1 MKRRTIGHY
10 EFLRKIGA
18 GGSGVVYLAT
28 DTLLQ
33 RPVVLKLLKR
43 GAQSLEQVRTTQLR
57 EARLASAIDHPNVCA
72 IYDVGEAPSES
83 GGEDEAYIVMQYI
96 PGKSLDKVIAEGPA
110 SLQLVLSAG
119 IQIADGLSA
128 AHSLG
133 IFHRDLK
140 PANVMLTDGGLIKI
154 LDFGLARR
162 LSLDEADFDPAT
174 PGRPKPPSPEATYTA
189 KGGTIAYMAPEQFVT
204 GRSSVQSDVFA
215 LGLILYELASG
226 RHPFHRPDAPEFQ
239 TIRATQFADPPNIR
253 DIVPELPVELESV
266 ILRCLEKQPSARFST
281 AADVREGLRTIMK
294 ALQLD
299 SVGMSGDSIPAQG
312 RLELDSPE
320 EEKRTTGILS
330 MLAERFRE
338 SGATASAKQ
347 NSIVVLPFINFG
359 DAVPVDGSH
368 QAPSP
373 LYGYALADAIAAR
386 LARMTSLIVRPSSS
400 LMAIPAQQLD
410 PLSIGKKLLVQ
421 FVLAGNFMRSEQGFD
436 LNWQLLDIPNQSV
449 RAGGSINVASFD
461 LISVQ
466 TEICNEV
473 FSTLQGFGD
482 LQNSTNSVDSRDD
495 SSSFSRIS
503 LKEDLSE
510 EYLQAR
516 AVLSSFISRTGSLDD
531 LNRAR
536 ELFESVVQQDADY
549 APAWSGL
556 GITHLQY
563 ARHGLGGQM
572 HVLEARRA
580 FDKALQLDSGSVEA
594 NLYRVYMLL
603 SRGEKESAR
612 HGIEHLLQS
621 AANDWNVH
629 LVAGQTLRIDG
640 LYEEALDQFNT
651 SLRLNPANAAM
662 IYNHRARV
670 YQYQNQLELA
680 GDEIEKGLTLEP
692 RQPLL
697 RISLGYQQMRLGD
710 LHRAVSTL
718 EAVISDEASLRIV
731 FPTIALC
738 YVQLGDRAKAA
749 GFILEETLSA
759 AEADGEMAYRLATYF
774 AVDGDESEALHWLR
788 RAIYLGNENY
798 PWFSKNPA
806 WKKLSGHS
814 DFERILEDLKKSYR
828 RNQKNWKRL
837 LVIPLSSRHSGR
849 SPESPYWPLPLPVL
863 NRRPHPYDPQSFL
876 PTVIPSEPSFRA
888 QPRNRIRHCIPTQNS
903 HTLPV

>member
-10 EFLRKIGA
+10 EILRKIGA

-43 GAQSLEQVRTTQLR
+43 GAQSLEQVRATQLR

-83 GGEDEAYIVMQYI
+83 GGGAGGKHEEDEAYIVMQYI

-110 SLQLVLSAG
+110 SMQLVLSAG

-128 AHSLG
+128 AHLLG

-154 LDFGLARR
+154 LDFGLARQ
-162 LSLDEADFDPAT
+162 LKVEDADFDPAT
-174 PGRPKPPSPEATYTA
+174 PGRGTPPSPEATYTA
-189 KGGTIAYMAPEQFVT
+189 RGGTIAYMAPEQFVT

-226 RHPFHRPDAPEFQ
+226 RHPFHRSDAPEFQ
-239 TIRATQFADPPNIR
+239 TIRAIQFADPPNIR
-253 DIVPELPVELESV
+253 EIVPDLPVELESV
-266 ILRCLEKQPSARFST
+266 IMRCLEKQPSERFAS

-294 ALQLD
+294 AMQLD
-299 SVGMSGDSIPAQG
+299 SVGLPGDSISQVPAQG
-312 RLELDSPE
+312 KLELESPE
-320 EEKRTTGILS
+320 EEKRATGILS

-338 SGATASAKQ
+338 SGATAAAKQ

-359 DAVPVDGSH
+359 NSVVVDAEK
-368 QAPSP
+368 APAP

-386 LARMTSLIVRPSSS
+386 LARMTSLVVRPSSS
-400 LMAIPAQQLD
+400 LMTIPAQQLD
-410 PLSIGKKLLVQ
+410 PLSIGRKLLVR
-421 FVLAGNFMRSEQGFD
+421 FVLAGNFMRSDAGFD
-436 LNWQLLDIPNQSV
+436 LNWQLLDIPSQSV
-449 RAGGSINVASFD
+449 RAGGSINVASMD

-473 FSTLQGFGD
+473 FSTLQGYGD
-482 LQNSTNSVDSRDD
+482 LEHTTMEGTRDTEP
-495 SSSFSRIS
+495 S
-503 LKEDLSE
+503 LSQGLSE
-510 EYLQAR
+510 HYLQAR
-516 AVLSSFISRTGSLDD
+516 AVLSSFMSRTGSLDD

-536 ELFESVVQQDADY
+536 GLFEVVLKQNEKY

-572 HVLEARRA
+572 HVIEARRA
-580 FDKALQLDSGSVEA
+580 FDKALALDPGSVEA

-612 HGIEHLLQS
+612 HGIEHLLTT

-629 LVAGQTLRIDG
+629 LVAGLTLRIDG
-640 LYEEALDQFNT
+640 LYDEALEQFNI
-651 SLRLNPANAAM
+651 SLRLNPANAAI

-697 RISLGYQQMRLGD
+697 RTSLGYQQMRLGD
-710 LHRAVSTL
+710 LARAVETL
-718 EAVISDEASLRIV
+718 EGVISDEASLRIV

-738 YVQLGDRAKAA
+738 YVQLGDRKKAA
-749 GFILEETLSA
+749 SFILEETLAA
-759 AEADGEMAYRLATYF
+759 AEADSEMAYRLATYF

-806 WKKLSGHS
+806 WRNLAGHS

-828 RNQKNWKRL
+828 RNQRNWKRL
-837 LVIPLSSRHSGR
+837 L
-849 SPESPYWPLPLPVL
+849 
-863 NRRPHPYDPQSFL
+863 
-876 PTVIPSEPSFRA
+876 A
-888 QPRNRIRHCIPTQNS
+888 QVRD
-903 HTLPV
+903 

>member
-10 EFLRKIGA
+10 EFIRKIGA

-33 RPVVLKLLKR
+33 RPVVMKLLKR
-43 GAQSLEQVRTTQLR
+43 GAQSQEQVRTTQLR

-83 GGEDEAYIVMQYI
+83 GGEDEAFIVMQYI
-96 PGKSLDKVIAEGPA
+96 PGKSLDKLIAEGPA

-128 AHSLG
+128 AHQLG

-154 LDFGLARR
+154 LDFGLARQ
-162 LSLDEADFDPAT
+162 LSREEADFDPAT
-174 PGRPKPPSPEATYTA
+174 PGRHTPPPPEATYTA

-215 LGLILYELASG
+215 LGLILYELSSG

-239 TIRATQFADPPNIR
+239 TIRATQFADPPNLR
-253 DIVPELPVELESV
+253 EIVPDLPVELESV
-266 ILRCLEKQPSARFST
+266 ILRCLEKQPSARFAS
-281 AADVREGLRTIMK
+281 AADVREGLRTVMK

-299 SVGMSGDSIPAQG
+299 SVGMPGDSISQLPAQG
-312 RLELDSPE
+312 RLELESLE
-320 EEKRTTGILS
+320 EEKRATGILS

-338 SGATASAKQ
+338 SGDTAASKQ
-347 NSIVVLPFINFG
+347 NSIVVLPFVNYG
-359 DAVPVDGSH
+359 ASTAADPET
-368 QAPSP
+368 APAP

-386 LARMTSLIVRPSSS
+386 LARMTSLVVRPSSS
-400 LMAIPAQQLD
+400 LMSIPAQQLD
-410 PLSIGKKLLVQ
+410 PLAIGKKLLVR
-421 FVLAGNFMRSEQGFD
+421 FVLVGNFMRSDAGFD
-436 LNWQLLDIPNQSV
+436 LNWQLLDIPSQSV
-449 RAGGSINVASFD
+449 RAGGSINVESFD

-482 LQNSTNSVDSRDD
+482 LENTAAAADSAP
-495 SSSFSRIS
+495 SPS
-503 LKEDLSE
+503 LSQDLSE

-516 AVLSSFISRTGSLDD
+516 AVLSSFMSRTGSLDD

-536 ELFESVVQQDADY
+536 RLFESVVRQDEDY
-549 APAWSGL
+549 APGWSGL

-572 HVLEARRA
+572 HVIEARRA
-580 FDKALQLDSGSVEA
+580 FDKALQLDPGSVEA

-629 LVAGQTLRIDG
+629 LVAGLTLRIDG

-651 SLRLNPANAAM
+651 SLRLNPANAAI

-710 LHRAVSTL
+710 LNRAVQTL
-718 EAVISDEASLRIV
+718 ESVVSDEASLRIV

-749 GFILEETLSA
+749 SFILEETLAA

-806 WKKLSGHS
+806 WRNLSGHS

-837 LVIPLSSRHSGR
+837 L
-849 SPESPYWPLPLPVL
+849 
-863 NRRPHPYDPQSFL
+863 
-876 PTVIPSEPSFRA
+876 A
-888 QPRNRIRHCIPTQNS
+888 QVRD
-903 HTLPV
+903 

>member
-10 EFLRKIGA
+10 EFIRKIGA

-43 GAQSLEQVRTTQLR
+43 GSQSLEQVRATQLR

-83 GGEDEAYIVMQYI
+83 SAGSNDEDEAYIVMQYI
-96 PGKSLDKVIAEGPA
+96 PGKSLDKVIDEGPA

-128 AHSLG
+128 AHLLG

-154 LDFGLARR
+154 LDFGLARQ
-162 LSLDEADFDPAT
+162 LSRDEADFDPAT
-174 PGRPKPPSPEATYTA
+174 PGRHTPLPPEATYTA

-239 TIRATQFADPPNIR
+239 TIRATQFADPPNLR
-253 DIVPELPVELESV
+253 QIVPELPVELESV
-266 ILRCLEKQPSARFST
+266 ILRCLEKQPSARFAS
-281 AADVREGLRTIMK
+281 AADVREGLRTVMK

-299 SVGMSGDSIPAQG
+299 SVGMPGDSISQVPAQG
-312 RLELDSPE
+312 RLELESPE
-320 EEKRTTGILS
+320 EEKRATGILS

-338 SGATASAKQ
+338 SGNTPASKQ

-359 DAVPVDGSH
+359 ATTAAEPET
-368 QAPSP
+368 APAP

-386 LARMTSLIVRPSSS
+386 LARMSSLVVRPSSS
-400 LMAIPAQQLD
+400 LMSIPAQQLD
-410 PLSIGKKLLVQ
+410 PLSIGRKLLVR
-421 FVLAGNFMRSEQGFD
+421 FVLAGNFMRSKAGFD
-436 LNWQLLDIPNQSV
+436 LNWQLLDIPSQSV
-449 RAGGSINVASFD
+449 RAGGSINVESFD

-466 TEICNEV
+466 TEICDEV
-473 FSTLQGFGD
+473 FATLQGVGGLESSATAAESARD
-482 LQNSTNSVDSRDD
+482 TSLAQSRV
-495 SSSFSRIS
+495 S
-503 LKEDLSE
+503 LNLALSE

-516 AVLSSFISRTGSLDD
+516 AVLSSFMSRTGSLDD

-536 ELFESVVQQDADY
+536 TLFENVVQQDEDY

-580 FDKALQLDSGSVEA
+580 FDKALQLDPGSVEA

-629 LVAGQTLRIDG
+629 LVAGLTLRIDG

-651 SLRLNPANAAM
+651 SLRLNPSNAAI

-710 LHRAVSTL
+710 LSRAVETL
-718 EAVISDEASLRIV
+718 EGVVSDEASLRIV

-749 GFILEETLSA
+749 SFILEETLAA

-806 WKKLSGHS
+806 WKNLVGHT

-837 LVIPLSSRHSGR
+837 L
-849 SPESPYWPLPLPVL
+849 
-863 NRRPHPYDPQSFL
+863 
-876 PTVIPSEPSFRA
+876 A
-888 QPRNRIRHCIPTQNS
+888 QVRD
-903 HTLPV
+903 

>member
-43 GAQSLEQVRTTQLR
+43 GALSLEQVRATQLR

-72 IYDVGEAPSES
+72 IYDVGEAASEA

-128 AHSLG
+128 AHQLG

-154 LDFGLARR
+154 LDFGLARK
-162 LSLDEADFDPAT
+162 LNIEEADFDPAT
-174 PGRPKPPSPEATYTA
+174 PGRHTPPPPEATYTA

-239 TIRATQFADPPNIR
+239 TIRATQFADPPNLR
-253 DIVPELPVELESV
+253 QIVPELPVELESV
-266 ILRCLEKQPSARFST
+266 ILRCLEKQPSARFSS
-281 AADVREGLRTIMK
+281 AADVREGLRTVMK

-299 SVGMSGDSIPAQG
+299 SVGMPGDSISQMPAQG
-312 RLELDSPE
+312 RLGLESPE
-320 EEKRTTGILS
+320 EEKRATGILS

-338 SGATASAKQ
+338 SGATATVKQ
-347 NSIVVLPFINFG
+347 NSIVVLPFVNFG
-359 DAVPVDGSH
+359 NSAVADTES
-368 QAPSP
+368 APAP

-386 LARMTSLIVRPSSS
+386 LARMSSLVVRPSSS
-400 LMAIPAQQLD
+400 LMTIPAQQLD
-410 PLSIGKKLLVQ
+410 PLSIGKKLLVR
-421 FVLAGNFMRSEQGFD
+421 FVLAGNFMRSNAGFD
-436 LNWQLLDIPNQSV
+436 LNWQLLDIPSQSV
-449 RAGGSINVASFD
+449 RAGGSINVESFD

-482 LQNSTNSVDSRDD
+482 LQNSATSTEGVRDT
-495 SSSFSRIS
+495 SPS
-503 LKEDLSE
+503 LSQDLSE
-510 EYLQAR
+510 DYLQAR
-516 AVLSSFISRTGSLDD
+516 AVLSSFMSRTGSLDD

-536 ELFESVVQQDADY
+536 GLFESVVQQDVDY
-549 APAWSGL
+549 APGWSGL

-572 HVLEARRA
+572 HVIEARRA
-580 FDKALQLDSGSVEA
+580 FDKALQIDPGSVEA

-603 SRGEKESAR
+603 SRGEKESAL
-612 HGIEHLLQS
+612 HGIEHLLTS

-629 LVAGQTLRIDG
+629 LVAGLTLRING
-640 LYEEALDQFNT
+640 LYDEALEQFNI
-651 SLRLNPANAAM
+651 SLRLNPANAAI

-697 RISLGYQQMRLGD
+697 RISLGYQQMRMGD
-710 LHRAVSTL
+710 LARAVATL
-718 EAVISDEASLRIV
+718 ESVISDEASLRIV

-749 GFILEETLSA
+749 SFILEETLAA

-806 WKKLSGHS
+806 WRNLTGHS

-837 LVIPLSSRHSGR
+837 L
-849 SPESPYWPLPLPVL
+849 
-863 NRRPHPYDPQSFL
+863 
-876 PTVIPSEPSFRA
+876 A
-888 QPRNRIRHCIPTQNS
+888 QVRD
-903 HTLPV
+903 

>member
-10 EFLRKIGA
+10 EIQRKIGA

-43 GAQSLEQVRTTQLR
+43 GALSLEQVRATQLR
-57 EARLASAIDHPNVCA
+57 EARLASAIDHPNVAA

-110 SLQLVLSAG
+110 SLQLALSAG

-128 AHSLG
+128 AHQLG

-162 LSLDEADFDPAT
+162 LNPDEADFDPT
-174 PGRPKPPSPEATYTA
+174 SSGPRTLPPAGATYTA
-189 KGGTIAYMAPEQFVT
+189 RGGTIAYMAPEQFVT

-215 LGLILYELASG
+215 LGLILYELVSG
-226 RHPFHRPDAPEFQ
+226 RHPFRRADVPDFQ
-239 TIRATQFADPPNIR
+239 TIRATQFADPPSLR
-253 DIVPELPVELESV
+253 EIVPDLPVELESL
-266 ILRCLEKQPSARFST
+266 ILRCLEKQPSARFAS
-281 AADVREGLRTIMK
+281 AADVREALRTAMK

-299 SVGMSGDSIPAQG
+299 SLPMPGDSISQLPAQG
-312 RLELDSPE
+312 QLEMEAPE
-320 EEKRTTGILS
+320 EEKRATGLLS

-338 SGATASAKQ
+338 SGATASARH
-347 NSIVVLPFINFG
+347 NSIVVLPFVNFG
-359 DAVPVDGSH
+359 NTAAAGPETVP
-368 QAPSP
+368 AP

-386 LARMTSLIVRPSSS
+386 LARMTSLVVRPSSS
-400 LMAIPAQQLD
+400 LMAVPAQQLD
-410 PLSIGKKLLVQ
+410 PLSIGKKLLVR
-421 FVLAGNFMRSEQGFD
+421 FVLAGNFLRSDKGFD
-436 LNWQLLDIPNQSV
+436 LNWQLLDIPTQSV

-482 LQNSTNSVDSRDD
+482 LERSRRRHRCQRATARPRRAASHSIRPCRRSTCRRAPCSRPSSRAPARWTTSTAPARCSRA
-495 SSSFSRIS
+495 SSSRMRTTRPPGPAWASRTCSTRATAWADRCMYWRPAAPSTAPCSSIPARSRPISTASTCFSRAAKKS
-503 LKEDLSE
+503 PP
-510 EYLQAR
+510 AT
-516 AVLSSFISRTGSLDD
+516 ASSTSSSPPPTTGTSTSSPD
-531 LNRAR
+531 
-536 ELFESVVQQDADY
+536 
-549 APAWSGL
+549 
-556 GITHLQY
+556 
-563 ARHGLGGQM
+563 M
-572 HVLEARRA
+572 
-580 FDKALQLDSGSVEA
+580 
-594 NLYRVYMLL
+594 
-603 SRGEKESAR
+603 
-612 HGIEHLLQS
+612 
-621 AANDWNVH
+621 
-629 LVAGQTLRIDG
+629 TLRIDG

-651 SLRLNPANAAM
+651 SLRLNPSNAAI

-680 GDEIEKGLTLEP
+680 GEEIEKGLTLEP

-710 LHRAVSTL
+710 LKSAVQTL
-718 EAVISDEASLRIV
+718 EQVVADERSLRIV
-731 FPTIALC
+731 FPTIAMC
-738 YVQLGDRAKAA
+738 YVQLGDRATAA
-749 GFILEETLSA
+749 SFILEETLAA

-798 PWFSKNPA
+798 PWFTKNPA
-806 WKKLSGHS
+806 WRRLSGHT

-828 RNQKNWKRL
+828 RNRTNWKRL
-837 LVIPLSSRHSGR
+837 L
-849 SPESPYWPLPLPVL
+849 
-863 NRRPHPYDPQSFL
+863 
-876 PTVIPSEPSFRA
+876 A
-888 QPRNRIRHCIPTQNS
+888 QLHD
-903 HTLPV
+903 